1 MTVFINE
8 AITAIDHLPAK
19 ERAIAYSL
27 ALFCFALFT
36 VLMVVAVRRRYPEA
50 FKNVSPGIL
59 SPIGALFA
67 LTASFLIADVW
78 NKNANSLDVV
88 ANETQAVHQ
97 ILNISSRL
105 PEPLPDF
112 IRSRMDDYRRLVLEE
127 EAPALSQM
135 KTIENDINARAR
147 RILYDISAAT
157 AAQTDPAS
165 AKIFAITN
173 DLFKYRNQRM
183 AIAVDV
189 TQSRRVQ
196 LSTILGFFLIAVV
209 AATHSEGLLLLA
221 TMTFMTAAATAI
233 VVSFA
238 IYNGRPFDYDVSMLN
253 EGGFFSNEKDND
265 LISGAPLKAAPA
277 RPVAEKEKSKK
288 P

>member
-105 PEPLPDF
+105 PEPLPNF

-127 EAPALSQM
+127 EAPALSKM

-147 RILYDISAAT
+147 RILYDISAASSF
-157 AAQTDPAS
+157 QQ
-165 AKIFAITN
+165 FW
-173 DLFKYRNQRM
+173 
-183 AIAVDV
+183 
-189 TQSRRVQ
+189 
-196 LSTILGFFLIAVV
+196 
-209 AATHSEGLLLLA
+209 
-221 TMTFMTAAATAI
+221 
-233 VVSFA
+233 VS
-238 IYNGRPFDYDVSMLN
+238 S
-253 EGGFFSNEKDND
+253 
-265 LISGAPLKAAPA
+265 
-277 RPVAEKEKSKK
+277 
-288 P
+288 